1 MSSKYYKK
9 IPKGGVIIFEVF
21 KGEVAKQKKVLH
33 ITNADIGKMT
43 GYTKK
48 TIDYFLT
55 RGDNKDRDD
64 SKNVAVAISKAL
76 NIEL

>member
-1 MSSKYYKK
+1 MSSKYYEKAK
-9 IPKGGVIIFEVF
+9 KGGVIIFEVF
-21 KGEVAKQKKVLH
+21 KGEVAKQKKVRH
-33 ITNADIGKMT
+33 ITNADIAEMT
-43 GYTKK
+43 GYTKR

-55 RGDNKDRDD
+55 KGDNKDRDD